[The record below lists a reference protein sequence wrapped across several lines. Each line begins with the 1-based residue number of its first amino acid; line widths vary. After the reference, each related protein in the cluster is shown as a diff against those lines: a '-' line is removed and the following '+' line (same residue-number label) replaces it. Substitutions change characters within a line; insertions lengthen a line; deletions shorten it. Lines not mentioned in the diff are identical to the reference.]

1 MPQGQESADLLGQ
14 TGSTPHLQIKQH
26 LERGVLREAF
36 KPISPVF
43 LFFFSFIPKS
53 KLTSR
58 IEAAQLHRARDRAQ
72 DTSSQGTPRLLQGG
86 GVDAD
91 RVKNKMLGLKFDL
104 KKLRETEGHRK
115 TRPAKSW

>member
-1 MPQGQESADLLGQ
+1 M
-14 TGSTPHLQIKQH
+14 
-26 LERGVLREAF
+26 REAF
-36 KPISPVF
+36 KPISPAF
-43 LFFFSFIPKS
+43 LFFSFIPKS

-72 DTSSQGTPRLLQGG
+72 DTSSQGTPRLPWGG
-86 GVDAD
+86 GIDAD

-104 KKLRETEGHRK
+104 KKLRRETGGHRK